1 MNDLSHLVPSSS
13 SHLSVPTLLALLQM
27 RAQEHPEQL
36 AYRYIQDDDADIIT
50 VTYGE
55 LDRRARAI
63 GSWLE
68 SFGAGGQRAL
78 LLYPP
83 GLDYIVSF
91 FGCLY
96 AGVTAVPAYPP
107 RLNRPVPRIQ
117 SIVADSRATF
127 AITTSSI
134 LHNIEQ
140 RFEHAP
146 DLMALH
152 WLNSDHVPAGLEADW
167 RHPDI
172 SAETLA
178 FLQYTSGSTSQP
190 KGVMLTHGNLIHNL
204 KAIYYG
210 FQLDDESSGVFWLPS

>member
-1 MNDLSHLVPSSS
+1 MAQSYSRISSTDPSSQS
-13 SHLSVPTLLALLQM
+13 NTLLELLRK
-27 RAQEHPEQL
+27 RAEENSEEL
-36 AYRYIQDDDADIIT
+36 AYRYIQDDDSEIVT
-50 VTYGE
+50 LTYGE

-68 SFGAGGQRAL
+68 SLGAGGQRAL
-78 LLYPP
+78 LLYLP

-117 SIVADSRATF
+117 SIVADSHATF
-127 AITTSSI
+127 AITTSTI

-146 DLMALH
+146 DLKALH
-152 WLNSDHVPAGLEADW
+152 WLNSDETPAGLEADW
-167 RHPDI
+167 RYPDV

-190 KGVMLTHGNLIHNL
+190 KGV
-204 KAIYYG
+204 
-210 FQLDDESSGVFWLPS
+210 